1 MTINWSMVGIAAKR
15 VCKGALAYGSTVLV
29 SRLLKTDNT
38 VYDSAFAE
46 YDDVISAILHSSM
59 LSSDRAT
66 VTSMIPRNGDRRL
79 YKAIILVVN
88 SSMLTSDKIKTI
100 RSLLES

>member
-1 MTINWSMVGIAAKR
+1 MVIDWSRVGIIAKR
-15 VCKGALAYGSTVLV
+15 IGKGALAYGSSMFV
-29 SRLLKTDNT
+29 SRLLKTNET
-38 VYDSAFAE
+38 VYDSAFAD
-46 YDDVISAILHSSM
+46 YGDVISAILQSGM
-59 LSSDRAT
+59 LSSDQAT

-100 RSLLES
+100 RNLLES